1 MPDPVSDEDKGKWFR
16 ELLDVQNAIGE
27 KAYERFVG
35 DEVEVLCEGIGRT
48 ADGLMTGHSRH
59 GVIVDFNGSKDMVG
73 KYVTVRIQKA
83 LPWAVTGELVSVN
96 D

>member
-1 MPDPVSDEDKGKWFR
+1 MPDPISDEDKGKWFR

-73 KYVTVRIQKA
+73 KYVTVRIKRLCPGQSQA
-83 LPWAVTGELVSVN
+83 SL
-96 D
+96 